1 MMMITR
7 VFYLRKHAFATC
19 LHFGA
24 LARPSCRSPSFLP
37 SQAEATYIRGKS
49 DKKLGDYGG
58 AISEVLAGSTLLLR
72 GVLAHSGEF

>member
-24 LARPSCRSPSFLP
+24 LARPSCRSPSLSP
-37 SQAEATYIRGKS
+37 SQAEATYVGSLIRN
-49 DKKLGDYGG
+49 
-58 AISEVLAGSTLLLR
+58 
-72 GVLAHSGEF
+72 